1 MEWVIDSLK
10 KEARDFSTE
19 AQKCMDNMEK
29 EAKKLTKELS
39 NMEKEAKKLTKE
51 LSVEAKKCMDNVLP
65 ESI

>member
-39 NMEKEAKKLTKE
+39 
-51 LSVEAKKCMDNVLP
+51 VEAKKCMDNVLP